1 MVTVSQVWRNFG
13 AMIES
18 LSQVDRQFPVILLYG
33 DPATLTDEVTNEAI
47 RRAGENDNDGRVIII
62 HNCEV

>member
-1 MVTVSQVWRNFG
+1 MTTASAIWRNFG

-33 DPATLTDEVTNEAI
+33 DPATILPDEVNEAFQH
-47 RRAGENDNDGRVIII
+47 AGNGRVIII
-62 HNCEV
+62 HSREVTK